1 MQNTN
6 ILVFG
11 KDGQVGRALQNQ
23 LINTPHT
30 SYIGRSECD
39 LLNSEQIQATLNQ
52 YQPQIIINASA
63 YTAVDQAEKETDLAH
78 AINSVAPGIMA
89 EYVSNVQ
96 GGVFIHYST
105 DYVFDGLKQTPYQ
118 ETDTP
123 NPLSQYGKSK
133 LVGENGIQEIFKN
146 KLDSNAKYFILR
158 TSWVYGD
165 GSNFIKTML
174 RLASERDQLKV
185 IADQYGVPSS
195 ADWLAHIAIDLL
207 TSDVKS
213 GIYHAVTDGET
224 TWHGLASFVIQTAT
238 ELGYPIKV
246 AHDAIQ
252 AIPATEYP
260 LPAPRP
266 YNSRMD
272 NRKLKDALQIESF
285 PQWKDQVAEYVKK
298 IVSEQQSY

>member
-1 MQNTN
+1 MN

-11 KDGQVGRALQNQ
+11 KDGQVGKALQNQ

-30 SYIGRSECD
+30 SYVGRSECD
-39 LLNSEQIQATLNQ
+39 LSKSEQIQATLNQ

-63 YTAVDQAEKETDLAH
+63 YTAVDQAEKEPDLAH
-78 AINSVAPGIMA
+78 AINGIAPSIMA
-89 EYVSNVQ
+89 EYISNVH

-105 DYVFDGLKQTPYQ
+105 DYVFDGLKQSLYQ

-133 LVGENGIQEIFKN
+133 LAGENKIQEIFK
-146 KLDSNAKYFILR
+146 SNPNSTARYLILR

-165 GSNFIKTML
+165 GGNFIKTML

-195 ADWLAHIAIDLL
+195 ADWLAQKAIDLL
-207 TSDVKS
+207 SSDVKS
-213 GIYHAVTDGET
+213 GIYHTVTDGET
-224 TWHGLASFVIQTAT
+224 TWHGLASFVVQTAT

-252 AIPATEYP
+252 AIPATDYP

-266 YNSRMD
+266 YNSRMN
-272 NRKLKDALQIESF
+272 NRKLKDALHVEHF

-298 IVSEQQSY
+298 VVSEQKSY

>member
-1 MQNTN
+1 MQDMN

-11 KDGQVGRALQNQ
+11 KDGQVGRALQNL
-23 LINTPHT
+23 LISKSQTKFV
-30 SYIGRSECD
+30 GRSECD
-39 LLNSEQIQATLNQ
+39 LSNREQIQSTLQQ

-63 YTAVDQAEKETDLAH
+63 FTAVDQAEKEPDLAH
-78 AINSVAPGIMA
+78 AINGIAPSIMA
-89 EYVSNVQ
+89 EYISKVQ
-96 GGVFIHYST
+96 AGVFIHYST
-105 DYVFDGLKQTPYQ
+105 DYVFDGLKQSSYQ
-118 ETDTP
+118 ESDTP

-133 LVGENGIQEIFKN
+133 LAGENEIQDIFK
-146 KLDSNAKYFILR
+146 SNPNSTARYFILR

-165 GSNFIKTML
+165 GGNFIKTML

-185 IADQYGVPSS
+185 IADQHGVPSS

-207 TSDVKS
+207 SSDVKG
-213 GIYHAVTDGET
+213 GIYHTVTDGVT
-224 TWHGLASFVIQTAT
+224 TWHGLASFVIKTAQ

-252 AIPATEYP
+252 AIPATDYP

-272 NRKLKDALQIESF
+272 NRKLKDALQVGSF

>member
-1 MQNTN
+1 MQDMN
-6 ILVFG
+6 ILIFG
-11 KDGQVGRALQNQ
+11 KDGQVGKALQNQ
-23 LINTPHT
+23 LINTPHA
-30 SYIGRSECD
+30 SFVGRSECD
-39 LLNSEQIQATLNQ
+39 LSNREQIQATLTQ

-63 YTAVDQAEKETDLAH
+63 YTAVDQAEKEPDLAH

-89 EYVSNVQ
+89 EYVSKVP

-105 DYVFDGLKQTPYQ
+105 DYVFDGFKQTPYQ

-133 LVGENGIQEIFKN
+133 LEGENKILEIFK
-146 KLDSNAKYFILR
+146 SNPNSTARYFILR

-165 GSNFIKTML
+165 GGNFIKTML

-185 IADQYGVPSS
+185 IADQHGVPSS

-207 TSDVKS
+207 SSDVKG
-213 GIYHAVTDGET
+213 GIFHTVTDGVT
-224 TWHGLASFVIQTAT
+224 TWHGLASFVIKTAQ

-246 AHDAIQ
+246 GHDAIQ
-252 AIPATEYP
+252 AIPATDYP

-272 NRKLKDALQIESF
+272 NGKLKEALQEEHF
-285 PQWKDQVAEYVKK
+285 PQWKDQVAKYVKK

>member
-1 MQNTN
+1 MQDMN
-6 ILVFG
+6 ILIFG
-11 KDGQVGRALQNQ
+11 KDGQVGKALQNQ

-123 NPLSQYGKSK
+123 SPLSQYGKSK
-133 LVGENGIQEIFKN
+133 LAGENKIQDIFKSN
-146 KLDSNAKYFILR
+146 PDSMAKYFRLR

-165 GSNFIKTML
+165 GGNFIKTML

-195 ADWLAHIAIDLL
+195 ADWLAQNVIDLL
-207 TSDVKS
+207 SSDVKS
-213 GIYHAVTDGET
+213 GIYHTVTDGET
-224 TWHGLASFVIQTAT
+224 TWHGLASFVVQTAT

-246 AHDAIQ
+246 GYDAIQ

-260 LPAPRP
+260 LPAARP

>member
-1 MQNTN
+1 MQDSR

-11 KDGQVGRALQNQ
+11 KDGQVGKALQVKLANNP
-23 LINTPHT
+23 LVTF
-30 SYIGRSECD
+30 IGRDECD
-39 LLNSEQIQATLNQ
+39 LASADQITTILQKFK
-52 YQPQIIINASA
+52 PQIIINAAA
-63 YTAVDQAEKETDLAH
+63 YTAVDKAEQESELSNQ
-78 AINSVAPGIMA
+78 INAAAPGVMA
-89 EYVSNVQ
+89 QYISQTPNGQFV
-96 GGVFIHYST
+96 HYST
-105 DYVFDGLKQTPYQ
+105 DYVFDGLKKVPY
-118 ETDTP
+118 EESDITLP
-123 NPLSQYGKSK
+123 IGQYGKSK
-133 LVGENGIQEIFKN
+133 RSGEISIQSN
-146 KLDSNAKYFILR
+146 LDKKPLGSSRYFILR

-165 GSNFIKTML
+165 GGNFIKTML

-195 ADWLAHIAIDLL
+195 ADWLAHIAIQLIL
-207 TSDVKS
+207 SDTKS
-213 GIYHAVTDGET
+213 GIYHAVTDGQT

-252 AIPATEYP
+252 AIPATDYP

-285 PQWKDQVAEYVKK
+285 PQWKDQVAEYVKN
-298 IVSEQQSY
+298 IVSQQK